1 MNDSEEEYSGKRE
14 TEMVGTLTFENIKG
28 DIQTVLLP
36 GDSMEIIDTEAR
48 IILDLLDG
56 AFISLTF

>member
-1 MNDSEEEYSGKRE
+1 
-14 TEMVGTLTFENIKG
+14 MVGTLTFENIKG